1 MTAGRS
7 RCAPSYPISYR
18 IAATGVVLGLALGA
32 WHTRSKLLQLTWSD
46 TMTLFVVA
54 ALVTVLMGYGH
65 IVGSRTTVH
74 EDAIEHGWL
83 WTERI
88 AWSDV
93 LQVQL
98 LHWPALAWL
107 VAPRLVVRARGR
119 GRLRIPL
126 AESNS
131 LLRVRQMVFATAD

>member
-1 MTAGRS
+1 MTAGPS
-7 RCAPSYPISYR
+7 RRAPSYPLSYR
-18 IAATGVVLGLALGA
+18 IAATCVVLGLALGA
-32 WHTRSKLLQLTWSD
+32 WQTRGTLLQLTWSD
-46 TMTLFVVA
+46 TMRLFVVA
-54 ALVTVLMGYGH
+54 SLVMVLMGYGH

-74 EDAIEHGWL
+74 EDAIENGWL

-93 LQVQL
+93 MQVQL

-107 VAPRLVVRARGR
+107 VAPRLMVRARGR

-126 AESNS
+126 AEPHS
-131 LLRVRQMVFATAD
+131 LLMVRQMVFGPSD